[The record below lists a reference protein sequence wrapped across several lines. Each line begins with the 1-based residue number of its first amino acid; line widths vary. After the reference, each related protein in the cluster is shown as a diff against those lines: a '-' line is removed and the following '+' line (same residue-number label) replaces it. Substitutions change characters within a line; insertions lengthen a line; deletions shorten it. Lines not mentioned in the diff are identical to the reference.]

1 MHFTSNDHD
10 DCLPQNLFCG
20 LNNKHTCK
28 RTLETMGNVIVFI
41 ITNIISLLFIEI
53 LMYFMFIL
61 FFAIKWSLFLFHTM
75 PQSFPLEFML
85 S

>member
-1 MHFTSNDHD
+1 MHFTSNDHN

-28 RTLETMGNVIVFI
+28 RTLEIMRDIIVFK
-41 ITNIISLLFIEI
+41 ITNIISLLSIEM
-53 LMYFMFIL
+53 LMYFMLIL
-61 FFAIKWSLFLFHTM
+61 FFVIKQRIFLCHTM
-75 PQSFPLEFML
+75 PQSYALEFVL